1 MTSKKGNREFL
12 CRINEILGGRS
23 KHPWGDALGLK
34 NTRIQ
39 SIFQGQIPTSDALEI
54 IHRAEKV
61 RIDWL
66 LTGDGPP
73 FLVYSWLSDEQVS
86 AILGMERPVDEKPV
100 ELYLLTDG
108 SGLATVVTTQ
118 PVTRDYE
125 WGAVSR
131 FIEVTVYPY
140 VGRQTIDTLISY
152 GGVRVV
158 SLDEKTLKEVS
169 EGWKG
174 PVHLLDGILK
184 HYSSAVGASAASII
198 KKALG
203 RYKIQPEDEA
213 KLLSHYR
220 HLKNGERDA
229 VMTVIGAMS
238 KSYDVMQRPPGKI
251 ANPDAD
257 SDAEDDAVGVGR
269 QLPSADK
276 IHSND

>member
-1 MTSKKGNREFL
+1 MTSKKGNRDFL
-12 CRINEILGGRS
+12 WRINKILGGRS

-39 SIFQGQIPTSDALEI
+39 SIFQGQVPTADALEI

-73 FLVYSWLSDEQVS
+73 FLVSNWLSDEQVS
-86 AILGMERPVDEKPV
+86 AILGMARQVDEQPV
-100 ELYLLTDG
+100 NLYLLTDG
-108 SGLATVVTTQ
+108 SGLATVVTTE
-118 PVTRDYE
+118 PVARDYE

-140 VGRQTIDTLISY
+140 VGRQTIDALMSN

-158 SLDEKTLKEVS
+158 SLDEKTFKEVS

-174 PVHLLDGILK
+174 PVHLLDGILD
-184 HYSSAVGASAASII
+184 HYTNAEGASAASII
-198 KKALG
+198 KEAIG
-203 RYKIQPEDEA
+203 RYKMPPEDEA
-213 KLLSHYR
+213 KLLSQYR
-220 HLKNGERDA
+220 HLKNRERDA
-229 VMTVIGAMS
+229 VMTVLGAMS
-238 KSYDVMQRPPGKI
+238 KSYDVMQKPPGKI
-251 ANPDAD
+251 ANPDSD
-257 SDAEDDAVGVGR
+257 SDAEDDAVVVSR

-276 IHSND
+276 VHSND

>member
-1 MTSKKGNREFL
+1 MSSKKSNRDFL
-12 CRINEILGGRS
+12 WRINKILGQRS

-39 SIFQGQIPTSDALEI
+39 SIFQGQVPTADALEI

-86 AILGMERPVDEKPV
+86 AIFGMERPVDEKLV

-108 SGLATVVTTQ
+108 SGLATVVTTE

-131 FIEVTVYPY
+131 FTEVTVYPY
-140 VGRQTIDTLISY
+140 VGRQTIDACIRY

-158 SLDEKTLKEVS
+158 SLDEKTFKEVS

-174 PVHLLDGILK
+174 PVHLLDGILE
-184 HYSSAVGASAASII
+184 HYSDAEGASASSII
-198 KKALG
+198 KKAIG
-203 RYKIQPEDEA
+203 RYEMPPEDEA
-213 KLLSHYR
+213 KLLGHYR
-220 HLKNGERDA
+220 HLKNRERDA

-238 KSYDVMQRPPGKI
+238 KSYDVMQRPSGKI

-257 SDAEDDAVGVGR
+257 SDAEDDAVVVSR

-276 IHSND
+276 VHSND